1 LPLVANTIQHEKF
14 EHQDVAN
21 TMENERFERQNV
33 EMAASSSNMLQFQ
46 GKRAEE
52 HIQKKQKN
60 IIPKTIPD
68 PFL

>member
-1 LPLVANTIQHEKF
+1 
-14 EHQDVAN
+14 
-21 TMENERFERQNV
+21 MENERFERQNV